1 MKTLKKKWW
10 KTINFEETLEHEKHE
25 QSADICHNVRFAHSS
40 MHTFPDNSDRIKES
54 AKSEI
59 KCLCSKTTILSE
71 WTIPKTMAVTLLYC

>member
-1 MKTLKKKWW
+1 MW

-54 AKSEI
+54 AKSET
-59 KCLCSKTTILSE
+59 K
-71 WTIPKTMAVTLLYC
+71 VFV